1 MSGDP
6 PRRMRADMH
15 VHTCHSGWRHLRLIH
30 PRDSYANPLD
40 VYRRALRMG
49 MDLVA
54 VSDHDTIE
62 GALRLLEEREVDPS
76 RVVVAEELECTLP
89 DTGQWFHVNIYGLG
103 EADHRR
109 LRGLRGDVRD
119 VVAYCRQR
127 GLLHVLNHPFQSYL
141 FQVSPER
148 FAGEVLS
155 LFTHVEGLNGG
166 VPAVQNRAASALKHL
181 GDASGK
187 PVTLVGGSDAHSLS
201 RVGTAWT
208 EAEASDA
215 GGFLDAVRHGRCAVG
230 GSGISTAG
238 LVAEVYKSVGTYY
251 GRLYTGRG
259 ECKEPA
265 GYAVDL
271 LCATA
276 CLPFALGGLP
286 AVLTLVSQLRQKAV
300 SGVALGALRGE
311 VRHEKT
317 GGDACRAEA

>member
-1 MSGDP
+1 
-6 PRRMRADMH
+6 
-15 VHTCHSGWRHLRLIH
+15 
-30 PRDSYANPLD
+30 
-40 VYRRALRMG
+40 
-49 MDLVA
+49 VA
-54 VSDHDTIE
+54 VSDHDTVE
-62 GALRLLEEREVDPS
+62 GALRLLEEREVDPA

-89 DTGQWFHVNIYGLG
+89 DAGQWLHVNIYGLT
-103 EADHRR
+103 EADHHR

-119 VVAYCRQR
+119 VVAYCRER

-141 FQVSPER
+141 FRVSPMR
-148 FAGEVLS
+148 FAREVLA
-155 LFTHVEGLNGG
+155 LFTHIEGL
-166 VPAVQNRAASALKHL
+166 NRAASAL
-181 GDASGK
+181 GRMGSASGS
-187 PVTLVGGSDAHSLS
+187 PLVLVGGSDAHSLS

-208 EAEASDA
+208 EAEASDV
-215 GGFLDAVRHGRCAVG
+215 GGFLGAVRHGQCAVG

-286 AVLTLVSQLRQKAV
+286 ALLTLASQLRQKAV
-300 SGVALGALRGE
+300 SAVALAALRGG
-311 VRHEKT
+311 VRAEKA
-317 GGDACRAEA
+317 GGDACRAEV